1 MIIIGCDFHPSWQQ
15 IAWLDTETGE
25 SGEQKLGH
33 AGGEAEQF
41 YQQVPA
47 PALVGM
53 ESTGNCQWGAGPSLL
68 LTFLG
73 LILTEAAPPSAVF
86 RGWEPMRPG
95 SRRFSIRLRY
105 TGRAKDKVKISRG

>member
-33 AGGEAEQF
+33 AGGEAERF

-53 ESTGNCQWGAGPSLL
+53 ESTGNCQWLVEKLSELGQEVWIGDAARIRASTVRQQKTDRRDAGLL
-68 LTFLG
+68 LQLLVEG
-73 LILTEAAPPSAVF
+73 
-86 RGWEPMRPG
+86 
-95 SRRFSIRLRY
+95 RFP
-105 TGRAKDKVKISRG
+105 KIWTPQP